1 LTSRH
6 EPHKRLL
13 ARGLLVRLAAALLL
27 LLAAYSPSQAQH
39 QGPTAAQPPPP
50 SKPPTEDGPFRV
62 TFAEVFKDGKS
73 NFEDLDPATVA
84 PLPKGYELFG
94 KGGYKIDSEVVAAGT
109 HLVEFAFPSVKDRA
123 VFESLRVLRA
133 EWDKVD
139 EKAFWVDSAYAG
151 EGAFKS
157 DFNTRTIAVQVQH
170 LGPFAVARLVEAP
183 VPSTAVV
190 DLSVEIVTPRERING
205 NTDAHYEVKITN
217 RGPDDAKNIKLQ
229 GGGFWSNQFVS
240 ADGPERGHG
249 RCKQDGSNYACKLDL
264 LEKGQ
269 TAVFRFVLNPREN
282 PRSPYPE
289 EGQDLYFDAT
299 AYSSTEQDKNFDDN
313 HTDSWLKVYPDPNRA
328 PSVKVVSPKEGDL
341 YAAPAAIQLAA
352 RAQDPEGGIARVTF
366 YDNEKVIGDA
376 VASGKDEYKF
386 DWAGA
391 APGSHVVTAVVT
403 DNGGRADSDWTR
415 VFVNGPLTVRV
426 ESPRDGTVLKTKLK
440 VKSERV
446 EQGWP
451 HVEVEYETVGLEA
464 SASVGGTRVKK
475 VAFLL
480 SNAGMGMGRELE
492 AEGLAAGVDRATGE
506 TRYTASFKNLNPS
519 LYTLTVVA
527 SDEDGVQTVSRPSQV
542 RVSAASPVR
551 LKAEVNDR
559 GPGLTQGVLVNAESV
574 VSPGLEE
581 MGEREARVDFYA
593 DGKLIGTRQMD
604 FSGRARFV
612 WEDAAPGPHDLTAV
626 ATNRHGAASDPSP
639 PVRIMVKGGRQ

>member
-1 LTSRH
+1 MTSRH
-6 EPHKRLL
+6 EPYKRLR
-13 ARGLLVRLAAALLL
+13 ARALLLRVAASLLL
-27 LLAAYSPSQAQH
+27 LLAAPSPSRAQE
-39 QGPTAAQPPPP
+39 QGPTAKQPPPP

-73 NFEDLDPATVA
+73 KFEDLDPATVA

-94 KGGYKIDSEVVAAGT
+94 KGGYKIESEVVAAGT

-123 VFESLRVLRA
+123 VFESLRVLRG

-139 EKAFWVDSAYAG
+139 EKVYWVDCAYAE

-183 VPSTAVV
+183 KPSTAVI

-205 NTDAHYEVKITN
+205 NTDAHYEVRITN
-217 RGPDDAKNIKLQ
+217 RGPDDARFIVLQ
-229 GGGFWSNQFVS
+229 GAGFSSDQFVS
-240 ADGPERGHG
+240 ASGPERGHG

-269 TAVFRFVLNPREN
+269 TAVFQFVLNPHEN

-289 EGQDLYFDAT
+289 EGQSFDFDAT
-299 AYSSTEQDKNFDDN
+299 AYSSTERDKNYDDN
-313 HTDSWLKVYPDPNRA
+313 HAESWIKVYPDPNRA

-341 YAAPAAIQLAA
+341 FAAPAAIQLAA

-366 YDNEKVIGDA
+366 YDNEKVIGEGI
-376 VASGKDEYKF
+376 ASGKDEYKF

-391 APGSHVVTAVVT
+391 APGSHIVTAVVT
-403 DNGGRADSDWTR
+403 DNGGRADYDWAR

-426 ESPRDGTVLKTKLK
+426 ESPRDEAVLKTKWK
-440 VKSERV
+440 VKNERV
-446 EQGWP
+446 EQGVP
-451 HVEVEYETVGLEA
+451 HFEVEVEPVALEA

-480 SNAGMGMGRELE
+480 GNGPMGREQE

-506 TRYTASFKNLNPS
+506 TRYTASFKNLNPT
-519 LYTLTVVA
+519 LYSLTVVA
-527 SDEDGVQTVSRPSQV
+527 TDEDGVETVSRPALV

-551 LKAEVNDR
+551 LKADVNDR
-559 GPGLTQGVLVNAESV
+559 GPGLTQSVLINAESV
-574 VSPGLEE
+574 VGFSLEDME
-581 MGEREARVDFYA
+581 ERSARVDFYA
-593 DGKLIGTRQMD
+593 GGKLIGTRQTD
-604 FSGRARFV
+604 FSGRARFL
-612 WEDAAPGPHDLTAV
+612 WEDATPGTYDLTAV
-626 ATNRHGAASDPSP
+626 ATNRHGASSDPSP
-639 PVRIMVKGGRQ
+639 PLRITVQKTSSE